1 MGGEPGCLSS
11 IPGAE
16 LGVINYF
23 ISRKPGASTMQR
35 EDDNNSSNDKVVLR
49 DI

>member
-1 MGGEPGCLSS
+1 MGGEPACLSS
-11 IPGAE
+11 NPGAE

-23 ISRKPGASTMQR
+23 LSQNSGASAMQR
-35 EDDNNSSNDKVVLR
+35 EDDSSSSNDKVVLR